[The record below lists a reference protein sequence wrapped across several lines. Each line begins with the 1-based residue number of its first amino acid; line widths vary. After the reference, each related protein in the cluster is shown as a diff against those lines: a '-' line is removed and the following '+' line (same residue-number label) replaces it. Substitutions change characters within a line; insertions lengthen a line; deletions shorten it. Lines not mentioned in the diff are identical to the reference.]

1 MNAVEEAEGDE
12 TLESSKEGNEE
23 SREGDVTESEDSS
36 ASEES
41 GIDKNVEMGK
51 ESEDEEDEVSD
62 ESDEDEE
69 SEEDEEDEESD
80 ESDEDEDSE
89 ESEESE
95 EKEKEEENTEDEISE
110 EIAKELASVEVQGSK
125 VTEEVIQKTVNTEE
139 SILGTEEG
147 VGKVIIASG
156 SEESDEANATL
167 SNGPVS
173 TNDRVKVEAGE
184 PLDRSSESD
193 ERIEEGSIKSEES
206 MMTVEAT
213 FAGDAGEAP
222 EEVEEDIIVP
232 VDAAITGPGGES
244 KMAT

>member
-1 MNAVEEAEGDE
+1 
-12 TLESSKEGNEE
+12 
-23 SREGDVTESEDSS
+23 
-36 ASEES
+36 
-41 GIDKNVEMGK
+41 MG
-51 ESEDEEDEVSD
+51 
-62 ESDEDEE
+62 
-69 SEEDEEDEESD
+69 
-80 ESDEDEDSE
+80 
-89 ESEESE
+89 
-95 EKEKEEENTEDEISE
+95 EDEISE

-156 SEESDEANATL
+156 SEESDDANATL
-167 SNGPVS
+167 SNGQVS

-213 FAGDAGEAP
+213 SAGDAGEAP

-232 VDAAITGPGGES
+232 VDAAITGPGGDAVEEEEEEPEIGDTGAS
-244 KMAT
+244 TGGVDSLRAQGLSLAAVASFL

>member
-1 MNAVEEAEGDE
+1 
-12 TLESSKEGNEE
+12 
-23 SREGDVTESEDSS
+23 
-36 ASEES
+36 
-41 GIDKNVEMGK
+41 MG
-51 ESEDEEDEVSD
+51 
-62 ESDEDEE
+62 
-69 SEEDEEDEESD
+69 
-80 ESDEDEDSE
+80 
-89 ESEESE
+89 
-95 EKEKEEENTEDEISE
+95 EDEISE

-125 VTEEVIQKTVNTEE
+125 VTEEVIEKTVDTEE

-147 VGKVIIASG
+147 VGKVMIASG

-167 SNGPVS
+167 SNGQVS

-232 VDAAITGPGGES
+232 VDAAITGPGGDAVEEV
-244 KMAT
+244 KEEIIVPVDATFTGNEAPEPEAPAAPEEPEAEEPEEEPEIGDTGASTGGVDSLRAQGLSLAAVASFLALLL